1 MRGEVRYLLHG
12 HPITKS
18 EYIKYL
24 KKIIGD

>member
-1 MRGEVRYLLHG
+1 VRYLLHG